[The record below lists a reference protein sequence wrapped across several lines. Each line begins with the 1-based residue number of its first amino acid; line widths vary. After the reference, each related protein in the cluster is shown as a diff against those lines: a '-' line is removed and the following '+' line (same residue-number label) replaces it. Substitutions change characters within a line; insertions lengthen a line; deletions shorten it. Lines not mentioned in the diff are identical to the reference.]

1 MITSM
6 DVMSEQKYKQLVEN
20 YIELGK
26 KELIYHAYDL
36 VGQYSEHYTNF
47 SGNLNRMYDVVYE
60 GERIINDFSKEI
72 DSSIFKLSKEK
83 VINLI
88 NKSNNPDLFEKWDSI
103 MESFEKYDLTENLY
117 FIVD

>member
-1 MITSM
+1 MSTSM
-6 DVMSEQKYKQLVEN
+6 DVMSEQKYNQLIEE
-20 YIELGK
+20 YIVSE
-26 KELIYHAYDL
+26 KEGSLEHPIDL
-36 VGQYSEHYTNF
+36 LGQYSEHYTNF
-47 SGNLNRMYDVVYE
+47 SGNLNRIYDVVYE

-88 NKSNNPDLFEKWDSI
+88 NKSDNPDLVEKWDSI
-103 MESFEKYDLTENLY
+103 MESFEKYDLTQNFY